1 MSRRHFIATTG
12 TIAGTALLNP
22 ISELKADTK
31 NSTALPGKKFAS
43 HLLVQVFVEH
53 PCGEVI

>member
-1 MSRRHFIATTG
+1 MNNTTTKMSRRHFIATTG

-31 NSTALPGKKFAS
+31 KQYSIAW
-43 HLLVQVFVEH
+43 
-53 PCGEVI
+53 

>member
-1 MSRRHFIATTG
+1 MNNTTTKMSRRHFIATTG

-31 NSTALPGKKFAS
+31 SSTALPGKKARIA
-43 HLLVQVFVEH
+43 HKY
-53 PCGEVI
+53 